1 MKELCMADLVSFL
14 VELATNPDLQT
25 SLSSETLEQYGITDP
40 AAQTALLEQDKAA
53 LLALIGAERAELN
66 NNGTVYALRG
76 TMSGQID
83 TIGKTILL
91 LMDADPY
98 YDLTLSA
105 TNATNATNLKAR
117 IVSGVLEVKSSAT
130 DLPDAD

>member
-25 SLSSETLEQYGITDP
+25 SLSIETLEQYGITDP

-53 LLALIGAERAELN
+53 LLALIGAERTELN
-66 NNGTVYALRG
+66 NNGTVYVLRG
-76 TMSGQID
+76 PLTCQSEPI
-83 TIGKTILL
+83 TNHINLF
-91 LMDADPY
+91 LMDFSTS

-105 TNATNATNLKAR
+105 ANATTLSAR
-117 IVSGVLEVKSSAT
+117 IVSGVLEVKPSGS